1 MSRPCWIFTA
11 LLLVAGFAC
20 RTPEPAAPLTRCEY
34 SRPQMGVEFR
44 IVLYAPDQAR
54 GDTAAAAAFARV
66 AELNALL
73 SDYEDASEVTR
84 LSKSAGSGQAMPA
97 GPDLWLVLDRA
108 QRLAARTEGAFDVT
122 VRPLVQVWRR
132 ARRQRE
138 MPSLEKLA
146 AAREATGYRH
156 LELDPRRRTARLL
169 VPEMSLD
176 LGGIAKGYAADEAMK
191 VLRKHRINRALVAVA
206 GDMVAGDPPPG
217 KTGWRIEV
225 PSLDAQS
232 APASQ
237 HVTLANAALSTSGD
251 FFQRL
256 ELGGKRYSHIID
268 PRSGR
273 PITDHSLVTVIAPD
287 GITADSLATAISV
300 LGPDAGL
307 ELVRRSPRVQA
318 RIHRQPAE
326 KIEILQSDGFG
337 RWLEP

>member
-1 MSRPCWIFTA
+1 
-11 LLLVAGFAC
+11 
-20 RTPEPAAPLTRCEY
+20 
-34 SRPQMGVEFR
+34 
-44 IVLYAPDQAR
+44 
-54 GDTAAAAAFARV
+54 
-66 AELNALL
+66 
-73 SDYEDASEVTR
+73 
-84 LSKSAGSGQAMPA
+84 MPA

-169 VPEMSLD
+169 VPGMSLD

-237 HVTLANAALSTSGD
+237 HVTLADAALSTSGD

-307 ELVRRSPRVQA
+307 ELIRRSPGVQA